1 MGKYFMTKNLKS
13 KKPKVTETR
22 FTDGYTNF
30 AAQLGVNRETKNI
43 LSAGDYDFN
52 YVTRDRLKLERMYR
66 GSWIVGAAIDSYAE
80 DMVREGITIKSDS
93 DPLRE
98 QEILS
103 SFNRMG
109 IWQELQ
115 NAIKWGRLYGGALAV
130 IDIDGQDPSSPLDVS
145 RVGKDQFKGLLVFNR
160 WQLNTDI
167 QLLIETGKEAG
178 LPAFY
183 TVLADMSNGRRA
195 SITYHHSRVI
205 RFIGIKLPHFQAI
218 TEQLWGESVIERIY
232 DRILPYDT
240 VTFGTANLIQKAHLQ
255 TVSVNG
261 MREVLAAGGVAE
273 ENLLKS
279 FMTMGMMQSAVGMS
293 LIDSLD
299 TLTTHSY
306 SFAGISDVMWQFGQQ
321 IAASLDST
329 MVRLFGQS
337 PSGFSSGESDLR
349 MYYDKVRAKQ
359 ESCGLSEGILK
370 VLRVLHMSKFG
381 EEAPKGMDFEFV
393 PLWQTEAKEK
403 AQISELIAVNIA
415 MLYEKGIISHETA
428 LKELKQSSNETGIY
442 TNIDEKDIQ
451 ESQITEPPA
460 YSPRESVTPE
470 PPQQRIPEARA
481 PRVSLGNRIKEFF
494 GG

>member
-1 MGKYFMTKNLKS
+1 MKKKTANKIKKDNPNL
-13 KKPKVTETR
+13 T
-22 FTDGYTNF
+22 TDGFVNF
-30 AAQLGVNRETKNI
+30 AAKLGVGRETGNL
-43 LSAGDYDFN
+43 LSAGNYDFN

-80 DMVREGITIKSDS
+80 DMVREGVTIKSSS

-109 IWQELQ
+109 IWKELQ
-115 NAIKWGRLYGGALAV
+115 NAIKWGRLYGGALA
-130 IDIDGQDPSSPLDVS
+130 ILDIDGQDPTSPLDIS
-145 RVGKDQFKGLLVFNR
+145 RISKGQFKGLLVFDR
-160 WQLNTDI
+160 WQLNTDV
-167 QLLIETGKEAG
+167 QTLIETGKEAG

-195 SITYHHSRVI
+195 SVTYHHSRVI
-205 RFIGIKLPHFQAI
+205 RFIGIQLPHFQAI

-240 VTFGTANLIQKAHLQ
+240 ATFGTASLIQKAHLQ
-255 TVSVNG
+255 TVSVTG
-261 MREVLAAGGVAE
+261 MREVLAAGGIAE

-279 FMTMGMMQSAVGMS
+279 FYTMGVMQSSVGMS
-293 LIDSLD
+293 LIDSMD
-299 TLTTHSY
+299 TLQTTSY
-306 SFAGISDVMWQFGQQ
+306 SFAGLSDVLWQFGQQ
-321 IAASLDST
+321 IAAALDST

-370 VLRVLHMSKFG
+370 ILRAMHMSKFG
-381 EEAPKGMDFEFV
+381 EEAEPTMDFEFV

-403 AQISELIAVNIA
+403 AEISAMIAANVA
-415 MLYEKGIISHETA
+415 MLYEKGIIDQATA
-428 LKELKQSSNETGIY
+428 LKELKQSSNETGVY
-442 TNIDEKDIQ
+442 TNIDEKNIK
-451 ESQITEPPA
+451 EAEIPPPPA
-460 YSPRESVTPE
+460 YEPQVAE
-470 PPQQRIPEARA
+470 PPGTSPQINE
-481 PRVSLGNRIKEFF
+481 PRPIGRRSGMEKIKEFF
-494 GG
+494 RV